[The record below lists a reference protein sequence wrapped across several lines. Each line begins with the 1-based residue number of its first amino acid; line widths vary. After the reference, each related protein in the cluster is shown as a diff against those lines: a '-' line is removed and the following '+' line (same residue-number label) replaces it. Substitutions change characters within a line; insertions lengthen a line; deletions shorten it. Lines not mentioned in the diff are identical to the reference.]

1 MSTIADPVEAAPLGL
16 VEGRSVEGVRVEAGY
31 IPAIEGL
38 RGLAV
43 AWVMLFHYVVVR
55 DGRFDDPAIAAIS
68 SVHPL
73 NVIARNGY
81 LGVDL
86 FFLIS
91 GFLLTLPWFMRA
103 AQGRAAPS
111 VRDFYARRFWRIAPA
126 YYVQLVVLFAIVLPL
141 LKGLTYWRAD
151 LYVIAANALAHLGFI
166 HNTTPL
172 TSGSLGI
179 NGALWTL
186 AVEAQYYAL
195 VPLAAVLFL
204 RAPLTGLVA
213 AFGVAIAWQLG
224 TRYGFDSLVALQR
237 SLGTPWGWSE
247 ATVRQL
253 LLTQLPSYFA
263 HFALGILAGR
273 AWLSWRQRPLARRW
287 RWALRVGSAFALLG
301 LYSVYG
307 HVGPV
312 LGDAT
317 WIIVPLAFG
326 LAFFALAANDRAGT
340 HPILGGGPL
349 AFLGRVSYSAYLYHL
364 PVLALWNAFV
374 PASGWVSLP
383 LYLATVGAIAWVS
396 WRYVELPFLRRYRE
410 RYPTANAAAIAR
422 V

>member
-213 AFGVAIAWQLG
+213 AFGMAIVWQLG

>member
-1 MSTIADPVEAAPLGL
+1 MSTIADPAV
-16 VEGRSVEGVRVEAGY
+16 VVRRSAEGVRAEAGY

-68 SVHPL
+68 SVYPL
-73 NVIARNGY
+73 NAIARNGY

-91 GFLLTLPWFMRA
+91 GFLLTLPWFVRA
-103 AQGRAAPS
+103 AQGRPPPS

-126 YYVQLVVLFAIVLPL
+126 YYVQLFVLFAIVLPL
-141 LKGLTYWRAD
+141 LKGVTYWRAD
-151 LYVIAANALAHLGFI
+151 LYVIAANALAHLGFV

-172 TSGSLGI
+172 TSGSLGV

-195 VPLAAVLFL
+195 VPLVALLFL
-204 RAPLTGLVA
+204 RAPLAGLAA
-213 AFGVAIAWQLG
+213 AFGAAIAWQVG
-224 TRYGFDSLVALQR
+224 ARHGFDGMVAFER
-237 SLGTPWGWSE
+237 ALGAPWGWSE

-253 LLTQLPSYFA
+253 LVTQLPSYFA

-273 AWLSWRQRPLARRW
+273 AWLSWRQRPLAAQW
-287 RWALRVGSAFALLG
+287 RWALRIGAALALIG
-301 LYSVYG
+301 LYIVYG
-307 HVGPV
+307 HLGPV

-317 WIIVPLAFG
+317 PILVPLAFG
-326 LAFFALAANDRAGT
+326 LAFFALAANDRPGP

-364 PVLALWNAFV
+364 PVLVLWNAFM
-374 PASGWVSLP
+374 PPLGWISLP
-383 LYLATVGAIAWVS
+383 LYLGTVGTIAWVS
-396 WRYVELPFLRRYRE
+396 WRYVELAFLRRYRE
-410 RYPTANAAAIAR
+410 RYPTAKAAAIAR
-422 V
+422 L

>member
-1 MSTIADPVEAAPLGL
+1 
-16 VEGRSVEGVRVEAGY
+16 
-31 IPAIEGL
+31 
-38 RGLAV
+38 
-43 AWVMLFHYVVVR
+43 MLFHYVAVR

-68 SVHPL
+68 SIHPL

-126 YYVQLVVLFAIVLPL
+126 YYVQLFVLFAIVLPL
-141 LKGLTYWRAD
+141 LKGATYWRAD
-151 LYVIAANALAHLGFI
+151 LYVIAANALAHLGFV

-172 TSGSLGI
+172 TSGSLGV

-195 VPLAAVLFL
+195 VPLVAPLFL
-204 RAPLTGLVA
+204 RAPLTSLAA
-213 AFGVAIAWQLG
+213 AFGVAIAWHLG
-224 TRYGFDSLVALQR
+224 ARHGLDGVVALQR
-237 SLGTPWGWSE
+237 ARGAPWDWSE

-253 LLTQLPSYFA
+253 LATQLPSYFA
-263 HFALGILAGR
+263 HFALAASDR
-273 AWLSWRQRPLARRW
+273 T
-287 RWALRVGSAFALLG
+287 
-301 LYSVYG
+301 
-307 HVGPV
+307 GP
-312 LGDAT
+312 
-317 WIIVPLAFG
+317 
-326 LAFFALAANDRAGT
+326 

-364 PVLALWNAFV
+364 PVLALWNTFM
-374 PASGWVSLP
+374 PASGWARCRSTSRRSARSP
-383 LYLATVGAIAWVS
+383 AFRGAASSCRSSGAIGS
-396 WRYVELPFLRRYRE
+396 DIRLPMRRRSRE
-410 RYPTANAAAIAR
+410 SEGWPRPRGRPNNAPR
-422 V
+422 P

>member
-1 MSTIADPVEAAPLGL
+1 MSTIADPVEAGPLGL